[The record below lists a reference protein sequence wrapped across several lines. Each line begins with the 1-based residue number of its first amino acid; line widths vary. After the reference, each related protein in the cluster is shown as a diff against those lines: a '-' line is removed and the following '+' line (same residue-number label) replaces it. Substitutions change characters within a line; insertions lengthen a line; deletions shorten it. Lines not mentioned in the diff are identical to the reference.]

1 MTIPISADTS
11 SSVILELL
19 YELKVRDAMS
29 TDLVTATGT
38 ESLGAL
44 QRMMKARMIT
54 GVPIVTDQRLVG
66 IISVDDILEGLSGGY
81 IGDKAEAWMTRNVI
95 VLEEDM
101 PLAFAI
107 SSMEKYRFGRF
118 PVLSKERRL
127 VGIITSRDILVRLLV
142 AINRR
147 VEQLENRGVAGA
159 GNSAETGETS
169 GPDAGIQEF
178 RTRRFDFENAGK
190 PTSTIK
196 KALRDRGVPPKILR
210 RVAIAC
216 YELEMNQVCHSLGGT
231 LTAAVTDQCFTL
243 VAADDGPGIPDV
255 EAALTEG
262 FSTAGDWIR
271 SLGFGAGMGLPNTR
285 RVSDGFQISSSE
297 AGTRVEI
304 RISLNPEVNCD
315 D

>member
-29 TDLVTATGT
+29 TELVTATGG

-44 QRMMKARMIT
+44 QRLMKAHMIT
-54 GVPIVTDQRLVG
+54 GIPIVHDQRLIG
-66 IISVDDILEGLSGGY
+66 IISVDDIMEGLSGGY
-81 IGDKAEAWMTRNVI
+81 IGDRAEAWMTRNVI

-118 PVLSKERRL
+118 PVLSKDRRL

-147 VEQLENRGVAGA
+147 VEQLEKEQGAIAGT
-159 GNSAETGETS
+159 GHAESPENDS
-169 GPDAGIQEF
+169 GLRF

-216 YELEMNQVCHSLGGT
+216 YELEMNQVCHSLGGS
-231 LTAAVTDQCFTL
+231 LAASVADDCFTL
-243 VAADDGPGIPDV
+243 VAADEGPGIPDLD
-255 EAALTEG
+255 AALTEG

-285 RVSDGFQISSSE
+285 RVADRFQISSDNS
-297 AGTRVEI
+297 GTRVEI
-304 RISLNPEVNCD
+304 QISLNPEVHCD